1 MKISQVI
8 KSIQDD
14 PDEILGSLEKDSL
27 KKLIDYLLDKYHNE
41 NKSLVSDQL
50 FDYIKEYYEKNYEKV
65 TSVGSPIKSNGSTK
79 VKLPYYMGS
88 LDKIKPSTG
97 TFNKWVGEFT
107 GPYVLSY
114 KLDGISAL
122 LYKKNGKVSMYTRG
136 DGIEGIDITH
146 CIDPIGINTVK
157 LNEGDAIR
165 GELIMSKENFKKIS
179 DKMANPRNAV
189 SGIINTKKPD
199 IEMLKLIDFVAY
211 WVLYPEFISS
221 EQLKYIEKKEFTPRT
236 VPYFIKKAIQIDML
250 SEMLVTNRKD
260 YKYEI
265 DGIVVIDNS
274 KYYPQDIGENPS
286 WGFAFKQ
293 LLTDQIA
300 ESTVVDVIW
309 EVSKDKYIKP
319 KIKINTVELGG
330 VEITYATAFNAKFIV
345 DHVIGPGAIVQIVRS
360 GDVIPKIEKVLAPAD
375 SKKPKMP
382 SIKYE
387 WNETSVD
394 LIAIDLDEETMEKII
409 VKKLTYFF
417 VTLDIRFMGEG
428 TVEKFVSNG
437 YDDLYKILKAD
448 KTALYKIEGLGTKSI
463 DKIYESIDS
472 GLTGRNIYEIMAAS
486 QVFGRGIGTRKFK
499 AIINDYPNIVD
510 IYKKEG
516 KEFTTKLINTVNGFE
531 AKTTGK
537 IVDNFDEFIV
547 FLNELVKIKPNL
559 LKEPESTKKSSIK
572 PSNKPDVESE
582 SESESESEAKSESN
596 KLEQFANKTIVF
608 TGFRDKDIEKQLEDI
623 GVKLTSSVSK
633 NTDLVVA
640 ADPNEES
647 NKITKAKQLKITI
660 LSKEQFYDKIK

>member
-8 KSIQDD
+8 KEIQND

-50 FDYIKEYYEKNYEKV
+50 FDYIKEYYEKNYEKL
-65 TSVGSPIKSNGSTK
+65 TGVGSPIKSNNNGSTK

-97 TFNKWVGEFT
+97 TFNKWIGEFT

-122 LYKKNGKVSMYTRG
+122 LYKKNGKVFMYTRG
-136 DGIEGIDITH
+136 DGIEGLDISH
-146 CIDPIGINTVK
+146 CIEPIGINTSK
-157 LNEGDAIR
+157 LVEGDAIR

-179 DKMANPRNAV
+179 DKMSNPRNAV
-189 SGIINTKKPD
+189 SGIINTKHPD
-199 IEMLKLIDFVAY
+199 PNMLKLVDFVAY

-274 KYYPQDIGENPS
+274 KYYPQDIGSNPS

-319 KIKINTVELGG
+319 KIKIDTVELGG

-345 DHVIGPGAIVQIVRS
+345 DNVIGPGAVVQIVRS
-360 GDVIPKIEKVLAPAD
+360 GDVIPKIEKVLKQAD

-387 WNETSVD
+387 WNETNVD
-394 LIAIDLDEETMEKII
+394 VIATDLDEETMEKII

-417 VTLDIRFMGEG
+417 VTLDIRFMAEG
-428 TVEKFVSNG
+428 TVEKFVANG

-472 GLTGRNIYEIMAAS
+472 GLTGRKIYEIMAAS
-486 QVFGRGIGTRKFK
+486 QVFGRGIGTKKFK
-499 AIINDYPNIVD
+499 AIIYDYPNIID

-516 KEFTTKLINTVNGFE
+516 KEHTTKLINAVNGFE

-559 LKEPESTKKSSIK
+559 LKETEQPVKKSLKTS
-572 PSNKPDVESE
+572 D
-582 SESESESEAKSESN
+582 KSDKSDKSN
-596 KLEQFANKTIVF
+596 KLQQFVNKTIVF

-633 NTDLVVA
+633 NTDLVIA

-647 NKITKAKQLKITI
+647 NKITKAKELGITI

>member
-14 PDEILGSLEKDSL
+14 PDEMLGQLEKDSL

-50 FDYIKEYYEKNYEKV
+50 FDYIKEYYEKNYEKLV
-65 TSVGSPIKSNGSTK
+65 SVGSPIKSTNGSTK

-97 TFNKWVGEFT
+97 TFNKWIGEYT

-136 DGIEGIDITH
+136 DGIEGLDISH
-146 CIDPIGINTVK
+146 CIEPMGINIEK
-157 LNEGDAIR
+157 LVDGDAIR
-165 GELIMSKENFKKIS
+165 GELIMSKKNFEKIS
-179 DKMANPRNAV
+179 NKMANPRNAV
-189 SGIINTKKPD
+189 SGIINTKHPD
-199 IEMLKLIDFVAY
+199 PNMLKLIDFVAY
-211 WVLYPEFISS
+211 WVLYPEFIASD
-221 EQLKYIEKKEFTPRT
+221 QLKYIEKKEFVPKT
-236 VPYFIKKAIQIDML
+236 VPYFVFNAITIDML
-250 SEMLVTNRKD
+250 SEMLLTNRKE

-274 KYYPQDIGENPS
+274 KYYPQEIGSNPK

-319 KIKINTVELGG
+319 KIKIDTVELGG
-330 VEITYATAFNAKFIV
+330 VEITYATAFNAKFVV
-345 DHVIGPGAIVQIVRS
+345 DNVIGPGAVVQIIRS
-360 GDVIPKIEKVLAPAD
+360 GDVIPKIEKVLKQAD

-387 WNETSVD
+387 WNETKVD
-394 LIAIDLDEETMEKII
+394 VIATDLDEETMEKII

-417 VTLDIRFMGEG
+417 VTLDIRFMAEG
-428 TVEKFVSNG
+428 TIEKFVSNG

-448 KTALYKIEGLGTKSI
+448 KSSLYKIEGLGTKSI

-472 GLTGRNIYEIMAAS
+472 GLTGRKIYEIMAAS
-486 QVFGRGIGTRKFK
+486 QVFGRGIGTKKFK
-499 AIINDYPNIVD
+499 AIINDYPNIID

-516 KEFTTKLINTVNGFE
+516 KEHTTKLINAVNGFE

-559 LKEPESTKKSSIK
+559 LNVTAKPEPEDNSKSSK
-572 PSNKPDVESE
+572 SSDKASNK
-582 SESESESEAKSESN
+582 SN
-596 KLEQFANKTIVF
+596 KTNKLSEFANKTIVF
-608 TGFRDKDIEKQLEDI
+608 TGFRDKEIEKQLENI

-633 NTDLVVA
+633 NTDLVIA
-640 ADPNEES
+640 SDPNEES
-647 NKITKAKQLKITI
+647 NKITKAKDLGITI
-660 LSKEQFYDKIK
+660 WSKEQFYDKIK